1 VDRDQLDG
9 HLVDGHVPRR
19 QLNRD
24 PRGPLLAVA
33 VAHLLL
39 AAACAAAVGA
49 PAAGAGTWVV
59 ATVAFALAGLARI
72 ELEHRRGRMTVTPS
86 HAVLAVSF
94 GALPVAGVAVTAALG
109 EVLSLSLRRVGGF
122 KVVYNGAGR
131 GFAAAAGAATYWAFG
146 PGEGVA
152 AWPAALAGTLAFT
165 LANLLAT
172 SVALGVVEQRPVRSV
187 AAHGGPTAL
196 LAAAIAAPVGLVG
209 LELWRESVLAPLVL
223 LPLVGALAVNARD
236 AAAGRREHELVAGL
250 YDAARDASRLTRPD
264 TLAATVAGNVTD
276 LIVASGAACM
286 WRTKEGEWVGS
297 TAGDLEATS
306 WERAGAALA
315 ALAPGHEA
323 VLDRCDGFGDGDGVL
338 LVAREVDVAVDVVLV
353 ARRRQPDGRT
363 PTPEL
368 STLRALATH
377 ATLGLQNAALLAEV
391 ERALARQVDL
401 NREKGEFVATVSHE
415 LRTPLAA
422 MSGFVDTVMRLGD
435 RLGPERSRAYLERAL
450 EQGGRLARLIDDLLA
465 VAAADHARLQA
476 DSRVVGVQALL
487 DTVRRTTSAAAG
499 PRLLLRIADG
509 TPSTLVTDVDKVSRI
524 LVNLVENAAKYSDG
538 RIRLEACGGPT
549 HLDFVVEDDGPGIP
563 EGQEDRIFLPF
574 VQLDQ
579 STTRRHGG
587 TGLGLHLCRQLAAVL
602 GAEVSFERPDHGGA
616 RFRVRFRGGD
626 LGRVVEF
633 PLRRADTAGA
643 DGERR
648 PDGANGLVP
657 DAMV

>member
-1 VDRDQLDG
+1 M
-9 HLVDGHVPRR
+9 
-19 QLNRD
+19 
-24 PRGPLLAVA
+24 AVA
-33 VAHLLL
+33 
-39 AAACAAAVGA
+39 
-49 PAAGAGTWVV
+49 
-59 ATVAFALAGLARI
+59 
-72 ELEHRRGRMTVTPS
+72 
-86 HAVLAVSF
+86 
-94 GALPVAGVAVTAALG
+94 AGVG
-109 EVLSLSLRRVGGF
+109 EVLSLSLRRVDRF
-122 KVVYNGAGR
+122 KVLYNGAGR
-131 GFAAAAGAATYWAFG
+131 AFAAAAGAATYWSLG
-146 PGEGVA
+146 PDQGVA

-187 AAHGGPTAL
+187 VAHGGPTAL

-209 LELWRESVLAPLVL
+209 LELWRESMLAPLVL
-223 LPLVGALAVNARD
+223 VPLVGALAVNARD

-250 YDAARDASRLTRPD
+250 YDAARDASRLTKAD

-286 WRTKEGEWVGS
+286 WRTKEGAWVGE
-297 TAGDLEATS
+297 TVGDLEVVS

-323 VLDRCDGFGDGDGVL
+323 VLERCDGFADGDGVL
-338 LVAREVDVAVDVVLV
+338 LVAREVDVAVDVVVV

-377 ATLGLQNAALLAEV
+377 ATLGLQNATLLAEV
-391 ERALARQVDL
+391 ERALARQLDL

-435 RLGPERSRAYLERAL
+435 RLGPERSQAYLERAL
-450 EQGGRLARLIDDLLA
+450 EQGGRLGRLIDDLLA
-465 VAAADHARLQA
+465 VAAADHAQLRP
-476 DSRVVGVQALL
+476 DSGTIAVRDLL
-487 DTVRRTTSAAAG
+487 HDVRRTTSAVAG
-499 PRLLLRIADG
+499 ARLLLRIHEG
-509 TPSTLVTDVDKVSRI
+509 TPATFVTDADKASRI

-549 HLDFVVEDDGPGIP
+549 HLDFMVEDDGPGIP
-563 EGQEDRIFLPF
+563 EGQEDRIFQPF

-587 TGLGLHLCRQLAAVL
+587 TGLGLHLCRQLAAII
-602 GAEVSFERPDHGGA
+602 GAEVSFERPDTGGA
-616 RFRVRFRGGD
+616 RFRLRFRGGD
-626 LGRVVEF
+626 LGEMVEF
-633 PLRRADTAGA
+633 EVGRADTTAGA
-643 DGERR
+643 DPAPQVDEPAGV
-648 PDGANGLVP
+648 AT